1 MISVI
6 FGDPRGSLSCGL
18 TNKNGTF
25 LWSKRS
31 SDRQGRSFFL
41 FKEEVF
47 YGDTWFVS
55 RKIESDAFDSSNAGL
70 ERVDED
76 FFGGEYSE
84 RDWWISVY
92 YTGFVG
98 ARWGN
103 EWGVR

>member
-18 TNKNGTF
+18 TNKNGTL

-41 FKEEVF
+41 FEKEMF

-55 RKIESDAFDSSNAGL
+55 RKIKSDAFDSPN
-70 ERVDED
+70 VDFKWGDEKL
-76 FFGGEYSE
+76 FGE
-84 RDWWISVY
+84 
-92 YTGFVG
+92 
-98 ARWGN
+98 
-103 EWGVR
+103 

>member
-18 TNKNGTF
+18 TNKNGTL

-41 FKEEVF
+41 FEKEMF

-55 RKIESDAFDSSNAGL
+55 RKIESDAFDPSNVGFK
-70 ERVDED
+70 RVDEG
-76 FFGGEYSE
+76 FFGGEHPE
-84 RDWWISVY
+84 RD
-92 YTGFVG
+92 
-98 ARWGN
+98 
-103 EWGVR
+103 

>member
-18 TNKNGTF
+18 TNKNGTL

-55 RKIESDAFDSSNAGL
+55 RKIKGNAFNTSNVGL
-70 ERVDED
+70 EWVNGDL
-76 FFGGEYSE
+76 FGGEYSE
-84 RDWWISVY
+84 R
-92 YTGFVG
+92 
-98 ARWGN
+98 N
-103 EWGVR
+103 